1 MPEIIL
7 KTPEKIIVHDVLE
20 YTFEDL
26 LLEFVAEEEAGRLS
40 SEGVGMG
47 PITLR
52 KLVWANGVVIWDSPY
67 TNVYSEFP
75 GDEARGIRHI
85 ASVVFALKPKFEKR
99 VIRGQVTVN
108 FLDQTE
114 IPTYSDMANELKWWS
129 NWMKKYR
136 AEEEFVKSIER
147 KLRRKLIADEKE
159 FVTTGQKIGLSSR
172 QIHLQ
177 LKEARKNRK

>member
-1 MPEIIL
+1 MPEIDL
-7 KTPEKIIVHDVLE
+7 RTPEKVIVHDVLE

-52 KLVWANGVVIWDSPY
+52 KLVWADGVVIWDTPY

-75 GDEARGIRHI
+75 GDEARGIKHV

-114 IPTYSDMANELKWWS
+114 IPTYSEMAYQLKGWS
-129 NWMKKYR
+129 KWMETYH
-136 AEEEFVKSIER
+136 AEQDFIKSIER

-159 FVTTGQKIGLSSR
+159 FITIGHKVGLSSR

>member
-1 MPEIIL
+1 MFSTGVLNSLDIVV
-7 KTPEKIIVHDVLE
+7 IVHDVLE

-52 KLVWANGVVIWDSPY
+52 KLVWADGVVIWDTPY

-75 GDEARGIRHI
+75 GDEARGIKHV

-114 IPTYSDMANELKWWS
+114 IHQVSTRPILLSDS
-129 NWMKKYR
+129 
-136 AEEEFVKSIER
+136 
-147 KLRRKLIADEKE
+147 DD
-159 FVTTGQKIGLSSR
+159 
-172 QIHLQ
+172 
-177 LKEARKNRK
+177 